1 MSFVYSAFL
10 AALISIAIPI
20 VIHLF
25 NFRRFKTVYFS
36 DVSFLKQIQ
45 IEKQT
50 QNRLKHLIVLLTRIL
65 AIACLVL
72 AFALPFLKNETN
84 PLGDNLKSVS
94 IFIDNSFSMEQVDE
108 NGTLLEAALLRANE
122 IVKAYGPADKF
133 QIITNDLEAKH
144 QHLLN
149 KVEMQ
154 KELEAVKSSP
164 ASQGLHKILQRQDQ
178 ALKDGGSL
186 NKDIYILSDFQNHL
200 IDNPLKGLDSN
211 ARVFLVPL
219 QANPASNVYLD
230 SCWFASPIQQVGT
243 EAELKIRLVNNSTEN
258 REAIPVK
265 LTLNGVQKALTTL
278 SVGPNQS
285 VNSSLK
291 FKVDKP
297 GFYQAILQ
305 ITDYPVVYDD
315 AFYFSFS
322 VASKIKVLCLF
333 DGTEPKSISSL
344 FNSDPGF
351 TYQAQNIGTIKYDEL
366 KTYDLVVLYQL
377 KEISSGISQE
387 VSNFVQNGHSVLVVP
402 SLNANL
408 PGYNSFLEEN
418 LLPIFGPADSSLS
431 KVKSIEYQAPIYKH
445 VFTSKESNV
454 DLPVVKKHFTCS
466 GSGSV
471 EKLLQLNNGDGF
483 LLKAGKSNLYVL
495 TSSLDEKSTNFTKH
509 ALFVPT
515 IYNIALFSVQQM
527 ELYQEISENNHFEL
541 NAPENKSETS
551 VKITNGKGFEFI
563 PEQSIEDNK
572 LGLNLHGQLKEA
584 GNYWI
589 MNGTDTISCLA
600 LNYPRNESDLRFLDA
615 NKLTRWV
622 EEAGVKNVEI
632 FQPNTHNLSN
642 AVATMR
648 QGSKLWRI
656 FLLLALGF
664 LLTEVL
670 LLRFWKT

>member
-1 MSFVYSAFL
+1 MSFVYPAFL

-25 NFRRFKTVYFS
+25 NFRRFKTVYFP

-45 IEKQT
+45 VEKQT
-50 QNRLKHLIVLLTRIL
+50 QNRLKHLLVLLCRII

-72 AFALPFLKNETN
+72 AFALPFLKNEAN

-94 IFIDNSFSMEQVDE
+94 LFVDNSFSMEQVDE

-122 IVKAYGPADKF
+122 LVKAYGPADKF

-154 KELEAVKSSP
+154 KELELIKSSP
-164 ASQGLHKILQRQDQ
+164 ASQGLHKIMQRQDQ
-178 ALKDGGSL
+178 ALQEGGSI

-200 IDNPLKGLDSN
+200 IDNPLKGVDSS

-230 SCWFASPIQQVGT
+230 SCWFASPIQQLGS
-243 EAELKIRLVNNSTEN
+243 EAELKIRLVNNSKEN

-265 LTLNGVQKALTTL
+265 LTLNGVQKALTTI
-278 SVGPNQS
+278 SIGPNQS

-297 GFYQAILQ
+297 GFFQAVLQ
-305 ITDYPVVYDD
+305 ISDYPVVYDD
-315 AFYFSFS
+315 AFFFSFS
-322 VASKIKVLCLF
+322 VASKIKVLCVYE
-333 DGTEPKSISSL
+333 TNEPKSIASL

-351 TYQAQNIGTIKYDEL
+351 IYQSQNIGSIKFDEL
-366 KTYDLVVLYQL
+366 KTFDLVILYQL
-377 KEISSGISQE
+377 KQLSSGLAQE
-387 VSNFVQNGHSVLVVP
+387 VGNFVKMGHSALLIP
-402 SLNANL
+402 SLSIDF
-408 PGYNSFLEEN
+408 PSYNSFLSDN
-418 LLPIFGPADSSLS
+418 QLPGFIAADSSLA
-431 KVKSIEYQAPIYKH
+431 KVKSIEFQAPIYKQ
-445 VFTSKESNV
+445 VFTTKESNV
-454 DLPVVKKHFTCS
+454 DLPIVKKHFTTS
-466 GSGSV
+466 GNGSV

-483 LLKAGKSNLYVL
+483 LMKSGKSNFYLL
-495 TSSLDEKSTNFTKH
+495 SSPLDEKATNFTKH

-515 IYNIALFSVQQM
+515 LYNIALFSVQQM
-527 ELYQEISENNHFEL
+527 ELYQEIAENNHFEIK
-541 NAPENKSETS
+541 APESKSETS
-551 VKITNGKGFEFI
+551 VKVTNGKGFEFI
-563 PEQSIEDNK
+563 PEQTIAENR
-572 LGLNLHGQLKEA
+572 LGINLHGQLKIA
-584 GNYWI
+584 GNYWV
-589 MNGTDTISCLA
+589 MNGSDTLGSLA
-600 LNYPRNESDLRFLDA
+600 LNYPRHESDLRFLDGD
-615 NKLTRWV
+615 KLTQWI
-622 EEAGVKNVEI
+622 EEAGIKNVEL

-642 AVATMR
+642 SVANMR

-656 FLLLALGF
+656 FLMLALGF
-664 LLTEVL
+664 LLVEVA